1 MDFHLGR
8 KEALYEGYYIAFSGL
23 GMQLSEE
30 PDAMPIPMANSYR
43 PITSV
48 AVNEVLP
55 TAKSNDH
62 RIHLS

>member
-30 PDAMPIPMANSYR
+30 PDATPIPMTNGYK
-43 PITSV
+43 PIISV
-48 AVNEVLP
+48 AVDEVLR
-55 TAKSNDH
+55 TAKSNDR